1 LTVKNS
7 SLAEELLVCNNES
20 GRHKAALVNPES
32 IIKSMVQPDLK
43 KRKETLTLIIVF
55 VLVLG
60 LSALVVY
67 LVAAKKASNDAA
79 RSTTSP
85 AAVATTPEARTNP
98 PGASTNGTIIDQ
110 LFGGSASGTLVRHE
124 TIGESM
130 AAITVRLLLA
140 ALLAA
145 ALAFRPRKRLRAL
158 KRNPFVGQTQ
168 ILLAVVAAALM
179 IIVGD
184 NAARA
189 FGIFAAVSLVRFRTN
204 IRDPKEVTVLLISLA
219 VGLGAGVGRW
229 ELSVILTIFSLLVLW
244 LLEYKE
250 AEQVSRAMELAV
262 TTRDVGATQ
271 AVLRKIVES
280 HGFDAEIRVINRE
293 TSDDPLGSL
302 TYQVDVS
309 PDVTTDEISAEILG
323 LDSANVAGI
332 EWKQTKSFPNMYQ

>member
-1 LTVKNS
+1 
-7 SLAEELLVCNNES
+7 
-20 GRHKAALVNPES
+20 
-32 IIKSMVQPDLK
+32 MVQTDPK
-43 KRKETLTLIIVF
+43 KRKETFTLITVF
-55 VLVLG
+55 VMVLA

-67 LVAAKKASNDAA
+67 LVAAKKARNEEV
-79 RSTTSP
+79 RSTTPSATVAATPEGRAAPP
-85 AAVATTPEARTNP
+85 AA
-98 PGASTNGTIIDQ
+98 GANGTIIDE
-110 LFGGSASGTLVRHE
+110 LFGGSSSGALVRHE
-124 TIGESM
+124 TVGESVV
-130 AAITVRLLLA
+130 AITVRLLLA
-140 ALLAA
+140 ALLGA
-145 ALAFRPRKRLRAL
+145 ALAYRPRRRLRAL

-189 FGIFAAVSLVRFRTN
+189 FGIFAAVSVVRFRTN

-229 ELSVILTIFSLLVLW
+229 ELALILTFFSLVVLW
-244 LLEYKE
+244 LLEHKE

-271 AVLRKIVES
+271 VVLRKILES
-280 HGFDAEIRVINRE
+280 HNFDAEIRVINRE

-309 PDVTTDEISAEILG
+309 PNVTTDDISTEILG
-323 LDSANVAGI
+323 LDAANVAGI

>member
-1 LTVKNS
+1 
-7 SLAEELLVCNNES
+7 
-20 GRHKAALVNPES
+20 
-32 IIKSMVQPDLK
+32 MVQPDLK
-43 KRKETLTLIIVF
+43 KKKETLTLITVF

-67 LVAAKKASNDAA
+67 LVAAKKASNEAA
-79 RSTTSP
+79 RVTTP

-98 PGASTNGTIIDQ
+98 PVASTDGTIIDQ
-110 LFGGSASGTLVRHE
+110 LFGGSANGTLVRHE
-124 TIGESM
+124 TIGESV

-140 ALLAA
+140 ALLGA
-145 ALAFRPRKRLRAL
+145 ALAFRPRRRLRAL

-229 ELSVILTIFSLLVLW
+229 ELSLILTVFSVLVLW

-280 HGFDAEIRVINRE
+280 HGFNAEIRAINRE

-302 TYQVDVS
+302 TYQLDVS